1 MAIVMANLQLLP
13 VPGFKVL
20 VLKTIK
26 ALLPREMGIP
36 QQPLAPCDLAVVDL
50 LLTEGIEELAGAPA
64 CRTER
69 CALPIRLNLLSK
81 RLPVAATVGEFQ
93 LFEHGVS
100 SPMSWRVLLGVGEDA
115 AGGPQLKAPGEGH
128 PPGGFSGR
136 GQRRGGVE
144 IGPGDVCRLFTRARS
159 PAPGWCGAAGAD
171 HNGADIDSTP
181 PGPCWVLCHTTLISR
196 AVR

>member
-64 CRTER
+64 RRTER
-69 CALPIRLNLLSK
+69 CALPN
-81 RLPVAATVGEFQ
+81 PPQPAEQAA
-93 LFEHGVS
+93 
-100 SPMSWRVLLGVGEDA
+100 A
-115 AGGPQLKAPGEGH
+115 
-128 PPGGFSGR
+128 SGR
-136 GQRRGGVE
+136 
-144 IGPGDVCRLFTRARS
+144 
-159 PAPGWCGAAGAD
+159 
-171 HNGADIDSTP
+171 DS
-181 PGPCWVLCHTTLISR
+181 GRVS
-196 AVR
+196 AV